1 MSHISHKKAQLF
13 LEGLH
18 SNVTSQTFE
27 RLQELIEVLESK
39 NDPEPA
45 EIRLVDSIYSFIEK
59 LNILESNI
67 STYSKKNSSSAES
80 KLSSLYENIS
90 YNGSI
95 YRD

>member
-27 RLQELIEVLESK
+27 MLQGLIEVLESK
-39 NDPEPA
+39 NDPDPA
-45 EIRLVDSIYSFIEK
+45 EIRLVDSIYSFVEK

-67 STYSKKNSSSAES
+67 SNYSKKNSEDAGS
-80 KLSSLYENIS
+80 KLNSLYENIS